1 MLRLDLTQIEI
12 FFVFKDFSPLC
23 ALKNYETCVRCC
35 VAKQGINNVLSGNNE
50 ENYFFEE
57 PFVKF
62 FFKTK
67 KIAIFFFLPKTTHE
81 SDDDFFAANASST
94 KCRIGK
100 KRGELKNG
108 TLQK

>member
-12 FFVFKDFSPLC
+12 FFVFNDFSPLC

-67 KIAIFFFLPKTTHE
+67 KNCDIFFYQKPHMKQTTTFLQQMHHQP
-81 SDDDFFAANASST
+81 SV
-94 KCRIGK
+94 
-100 KRGELKNG
+100 ELAKNVVS
-108 TLQK
+108 

>member
-67 KIAIFFFLPKTTHE
+67 KIAIFFLPKTTHE
-81 SDDDFFAANASST
+81 TDYDFFAANASST

>member
-67 KIAIFFFLPKTTHE
+67 KNCDIFFYQKPHMKQTTT
-81 SDDDFFAANASST
+81 FFAANASST